1 VMNKVA
7 VVTGAQGGIG
17 RYLVREYLDA
27 GYTVV
32 GIDCVGDDDT
42 KQERFYFFNIDLAE
56 VVLDEQ
62 ERISFQAKFEGIVG
76 SRSPRVTLIN
86 NAALQVVKPVE
97 QLLVEDMTRTFAVN
111 AIGPTIMFQILL
123 PRLRASRGA
132 VLNICS
138 IHTRLTKPDFSIY
151 AASKSALESMT
162 RSWAIEYAKDGVAIN
177 ALSPAALNTPML
189 RDGFSENENSLLQ
202 LNEHHPAGFIGNP
215 EKLAALARKITEFED
230 GFLAGSVIDYSGAI
244 SSRLHDPQ

>member
-1 VMNKVA
+1 MNRLA
-7 VVTGAQGGIG
+7 VITGSQGGIG

-27 GYTVV
+27 GYIVV
-32 GIDCVGDDDT
+32 GIDCVDVVDI
-42 KQERFYFFNIDLAE
+42 KQENFYYFNIDLVD

-62 ERISFQAKFEGIVG
+62 EKISFLAKFEDIVG
-76 SRSPRVTLIN
+76 GRNPRVTLIN
-86 NAALQVVKPVE
+86 NAALQIVKPVE
-97 QLLVEDMTRTFAVN
+97 QLSVKDMTRTFAVN
-111 AIGPTIMFQILL
+111 AIAPTIMFQMLL

-162 RSWAIEYAKDGVAIN
+162 RSWAIEYAKEGIAIN
-177 ALSPAALNTPML
+177 ALSPAAIDTPML
-189 RDGFSENENSLLQ
+189 REGFSKNASLLPQ
-202 LNEHHPAGFIGNP
+202 LNEHHPAACIGNP
-215 EKLAALARKITEFED
+215 EKLAVLARRITEFED

>member
-1 VMNKVA
+1 MNKVA

-32 GIDCVGDDDT
+32 GIDRVGDVDIKQDDY
-42 KQERFYFFNIDLAE
+42 YFFNIDLAN
-56 VVLDEQ
+56 VVSDEQ
-62 ERISFQAKFEGIVG
+62 EKNSFQAKFEGVVG
-76 SRSPRVTLIN
+76 SRNPRVTLIN

-97 QLLVEDMTRTFAVN
+97 QLSVEDMTQTFAVN

-162 RSWAIEYAKDGVAIN
+162 RSWAIEYAKEGVAIN
-177 ALSPAALNTPML
+177 ALSPAAIDTLML
-189 RDGFSENENSLLQ
+189 REGLSGNASLLPQ
-202 LNEHHPAGFIGNP
+202 LRECHPAGFIGDP
-215 EKLAALARKITEFED
+215 KKVAALARRITEFED
-230 GFLAGSVIDYSGAI
+230 SFLAGSVIDYSGAI